1 MVKRLLCICVCVSLF
16 WGMGLLSAAAQQ
28 QRVYDGAGILTEQE
42 ESRLESAAARLRKET
57 SLDLVIVT
65 VQSTDGKSAQAYADD
80 FYDAGGFGKGE
91 DYSGVLL
98 LIDMGACEVAVSTCG
113 YGIRL
118 LSDTRIDAILD
129 EAIGYLSQGD
139 FAQAADAFLERVES
153 YAAQDVSH
161 VSPEG
166 ESSHMPAGTRSW
178 GRALGTA
185 LPISLVLGG
194 LAVPA
199 IYFGV
204 GGSGKKRARSKSYR
218 DYSFLELSHKED
230 RLIDKHVV
238 TRRIPRQPPAGSG
251 GFGGSSTH
259 TSGSGRTHG
268 GGARSF
274 GGSSTRISSSGRS
287 HGGGSRKF

>member
-1 MVKRLLCICVCVSLF
+1 MVKRLFCVFVCVSLF
-16 WGMGLLSAAAQQ
+16 LGMGLLSAAAQQ
-28 QRVYDGAGILTEQE
+28 RRVYDGADLFTSEEETE
-42 ESRLESAAARLRKET
+42 LESTIARLQKET
-57 SLDLVIVT
+57 SLDLVVVT
-65 VQSTDGKSAQAYADD
+65 ALDTEGKSAQAYADD
-80 FYDAGGFGKGE
+80 FYDEGGFGEGK

-98 LIDMGACEVAVSTCG
+98 LIDMGASEVAVSTCG

-129 EAIGYLSQGD
+129 EVVGYLSQGD
-139 FAQAADAFLERVES
+139 FARASNAFLERVES
-153 YAAQDVSH
+153 YAAQDVSPTGPKGEG
-161 VSPEG
+161 SPT
-166 ESSHMPAGTRSW
+166 PARTRSW

-185 LPISLVLGG
+185 LPISLIIGG
-194 LAVPA
+194 IAVPA
-199 IYFGV
+199 IYFGT
-204 GGSGKKRARSKSYR
+204 GGSGKKQARPKSYR

-230 RLIDKHVV
+230 RLVDKRVA

-259 TSGSGRTHG
+259 TSSSGRTHG

>member
-1 MVKRLLCICVCVSLF
+1 MVKRLFCIFAGISLLL
-16 WGMGLLSAAAQQ
+16 GMGLLSASAQQ
-28 QRVYDGAGILTEQE
+28 RRVYDGADLFLKQE
-42 ESRLESAAARLRKET
+42 ESQLESAIARLQRET

-65 VQSTDGKSAQAYADD
+65 VLDTQGKSAQAYADD
-80 FYDAGGFGKGE
+80 FYDEGGFGQGE
-91 DYSGVLL
+91 DYSGALL
-98 LIDMGACEVAVSTCG
+98 LVDMGASEVAVSTCG

-118 LSDTRIDAILD
+118 LSDARIDKILD
-129 EAIGYLSQGD
+129 EVVDQLSQGD
-139 FAQAADAFLERVES
+139 FARAANGFLERVES
-153 YAAQDVSH
+153 YAAQDVS
-161 VSPEG
+161 PAGPQG
-166 ESSHMPAGTRSW
+166 EASQMPARTRSW

-185 LPISLVLGG
+185 LPISLLIGG
-194 LAVPA
+194 IAVPA
-199 IYFGV
+199 IYFGA
-204 GGSGKKRARSKSYR
+204 GGSGKKEARPKSYR

-259 TSGSGRTHG
+259 TSSSGRIHG

-274 GGSSTRISSSGRS
+274 GGSSTRISSGGRS